1 MPQCGQANSASLHQ
15 GEAKR
20 APWPNTWKYSSCFLS
35 LSDLRRTEAS
45 FLRNLIRDIVDDGLM
60 SEGDDERRGG
70 GGDSLV
76 REWISTYGDMNEH
89 TDVSET
95 STLLPTSR
103 GPSSLAVQPWP
114 RHGEDGPGEQRQEEE
129 EQQPNS
135 SRRMGHILNC
145 EGLLRVGLLVV
156 MLAMVGLAI
165 VRALK
170 GKFSPGLVA
179 GGGFMMVMCILVNKR
194 ELRGR
199 LVSD

>member
-1 MPQCGQANSASLHQ
+1 MVLAAL
-15 GEAKR
+15 
-20 APWPNTWKYSSCFLS
+20 
-35 LSDLRRTEAS
+35 
-45 FLRNLIRDIVDDGLM
+45 
-60 SEGDDERRGG
+60 EGD
-70 GGDSLV
+70 
-76 REWISTYGDMNEH
+76 GDMNEH

-114 RHGEDGPGEQRQEEE
+114 RHGEDGLGEQRQEEE
-129 EQQPNS
+129 QQQQRNF
-135 SRRMGHILNC
+135 SRRIGNILSC

-156 MLAMVGLAI
+156 MLAMVGLAV

-179 GGGFMMVMCILVNKR
+179 GGGLMMVMCILVNKR

-199 LVSD
+199 LISD

>member
-1 MPQCGQANSASLHQ
+1 
-15 GEAKR
+15 
-20 APWPNTWKYSSCFLS
+20 
-35 LSDLRRTEAS
+35 
-45 FLRNLIRDIVDDGLM
+45 M

-70 GGDSLV
+70 GGDALA
-76 REWISTYGDMNEH
+76 REWIRTSAPDRDGDGDVNEH

-103 GPSSLAVQPWP
+103 EPSSLAVQPWP
-114 RHGEDGPGEQRQEEE
+114 RHAEDGPGEQSQEE
-129 EQQPNS
+129 EQQQRNS
-135 SRRMGHILNC
+135 PRRMGNILSC

-199 LVSD
+199 LISD

>member
-1 MPQCGQANSASLHQ
+1 MVLAVL
-15 GEAKR
+15 
-20 APWPNTWKYSSCFLS
+20 
-35 LSDLRRTEAS
+35 
-45 FLRNLIRDIVDDGLM
+45 DG
-60 SEGDDERRGG
+60 D
-70 GGDSLV
+70 
-76 REWISTYGDMNEH
+76 GDMNEH

-103 GPSSLAVQPWP
+103 GPSSYAAQPFP
-114 RHGEDGPGEQRQEEE
+114 RHDEEDGGDQRQDH
-129 EQQPNS
+129 EQERNS
-135 SRRMGHILNC
+135 SRRMGNILSC

-199 LVSD
+199 LISD